1 MTQYLIFL
9 LAFAASAALPGP
21 EIAALL
27 ARSIS
32 GGISASLPL
41 AIGIIIGKL
50 LMLTAAVIGLS
61 ALLAILGPAFV
72 ALKYLG
78 AAYLVWLG
86 IKKWR
91 KAGAALAAE
100 TSAPPASMGI
110 EIGLGLAMTVT
121 NPLAIAFYMAL
132 LPGVINVSGITL
144 SSYLILCAIIVGV
157 MCAVVLG
164 YGLVGEFARKMFR
177 SSRAKT
183 NVERASGAMMIGAG
197 VMLATR

>member
-32 GGISASLPL
+32 GGLSSSLPL
-41 AIGIIIGKL
+41 ALGIIAGKL
-50 LMLTAAVIGLS
+50 LMLTAAVVGLS

-72 ALKYLG
+72 ALKYVG
-78 AAYLVWLG
+78 AAYLLWLG
-86 IKKWR
+86 VRKWR
-91 KAGAALAAE
+91 KAGAAPAAE
-100 TSAPPASMGI
+100 TAVPAPGI
-110 EIGLGLAMTVT
+110 GVEIGLGLAMTVT

-132 LPGVINVSGITL
+132 LPGVINVSGLTL
-144 SSYLILCAIIVGV
+144 SSYLILCAIIAGV

-164 YGLVGEFARKMFR
+164 YGLLGELACKMFR
-177 SSRAKT
+177 SSRAKA
-183 NVERASGAMMIGAG
+183 NVERASGAMMIGVG
-197 VMLATR
+197 VMLASR

>member
-1 MTQYLIFL
+1 MAQYLTFF

-32 GGISASLPL
+32 GGIPVSLPL

-50 LMLTAAVIGLS
+50 LMLTAAVIGLN

-72 ALKYLG
+72 ALKYIG

-100 TSAPPASMGI
+100 TSVPVASPGI

-132 LPGVINVSGITL
+132 LPGVINVSGIAL
-144 SSYLILCAIIVGV
+144 SSYLILCSVIVGV

-164 YGLVGEFARKMFR
+164 YGLVGELARKMFR
-177 SSRAKT
+177 SSRAKA
-183 NVERASGAMMIGAG
+183 NVERASGAMMIGVG

>member
-1 MTQYLIFL
+1 MAQYLIFL

-32 GGISASLPL
+32 GGVASSLPL
-41 AIGIIIGKL
+41 ALGIIVGKL

-72 ALKYLG
+72 ALKYIG
-78 AAYLVWLG
+78 AAYLFWLG

-91 KAGAALAAE
+91 KAGAALATE
-100 TSAPPASMGI
+100 TAAPAASLSI

-132 LPGVINVSGITL
+132 LPGVINVSGVTL
-144 SSYLILCAIIVGV
+144 SSYLILCGIIVGV

-164 YGLVGEFARKMFR
+164 YGLVGELARKMFR
-177 SSRAKT
+177 SSRAKA
-183 NVERASGAMMIGAG
+183 NVERASGAMMIGVG

>member
-1 MTQYLIFL
+1 MTQYLIFF

-41 AIGIIIGKL
+41 AIGIVIGKL

-72 ALKYLG
+72 ALKYIG

-100 TSAPPASMGI
+100 TSAPATTLGI

-144 SSYLILCAIIVGV
+144 SSYLILCSIIVGV
-157 MCAVVLG
+157 MCSVVLG
-164 YGLVGEFARKMFR
+164 YGMVGELARKMFR
-177 SSRAKT
+177 SSRAKA
-183 NVERASGAMMIGAG
+183 NVERASGTMMIGVG